1 MFLHKPFIPSLSTIC
16 TSKRIR
22 VRISA
27 AAGVVFAATSFF
39 EIYAAII
46 QHMPSSTNGNT
57 IDNST
62 TRVSII
68 ASHWWLWNSYWIPNY
83 VFHKNIALIDPHFD
97 PFFKKLIES
106 KKVLFIADQ
115 NFIQH
120 TLSRNP
126 FILTTSNAGFHIER
140 LKSLYRN
147 TATVVS
153 VVDNLGP
160 YDSTRFP
167 YTSIPVMILLEN
179 RGLGPIQ
186 IKAN

>member
-97 PFFKKLIES
+97 PFFKKPIES
-106 KKVLFIADQ
+106 KKSPF
-115 NFIQH
+115 H
-120 TLSRNP
+120 SRSK
-126 FILTTSNAGFHIER
+126 LYTTHAIK
-140 LKSLYRN
+140 KSFYP
-147 TATVVS
+147 
-153 VVDNLGP
+153 DN
-160 YDSTRFP
+160 
-167 YTSIPVMILLEN
+167 
-179 RGLGPIQ
+179 
-186 IKAN
+186 